1 MQIERKEIF
10 SEIKKYLAIDP
21 FGFNMQLNGKAV
33 KVTQMPSSNI
43 QNHYQRYSEYAI
55 ALLNNPNP
63 TVSTELFATSEA
75 PVLYQGQRVY
85 YVDYLPGEEDLSNC
99 TGSISSI
106 RQDSNS
112 ITVLEI
118 DGPRATYSVPIF
130 VYNEEDKALKLA
142 GFISKERNGLI
153 EATHIDLF
161 NKVAPDEN
169 VTQSHAKVEPS
180 DEERG
185 IGKYIGG
192 PARGPHIHKFRNYG
206 HVKFKDKM
214 YQFGEPLTDD
224 ISRSNL
230 QNALDVAK
238 SKKLEQLVAAIVKE
252 MKNFP
257 M

>member
-10 SEIKKYLAIDP
+10 SEIKKYLGIDP

-33 KVTQMPSSNI
+33 KVTQIPSSNI

-63 TVSTELFATSEA
+63 IVSTELFATSEA
-75 PVLYQGQRVY
+75 PVLRQGQPVY
-85 YVDYLPGEEDLSNC
+85 YVDYLPDEENFSNC

-106 RQDSNS
+106 RQDSNG
-112 ITVLEI
+112 ITVLEM
-118 DGPRATYSVPIF
+118 DGPMPTCSVPIF
-130 VYNEEDKALKLA
+130 VYDEEDKGLKLA
-142 GFISKERNGLI
+142 GFVSRESNGLV

-161 NKVAPDEN
+161 DKVDPDQN
-169 VTQSHAKVEPS
+169 FDAKIEPS

-185 IGKYIGG
+185 NGKYLGG
-192 PARGPHIHKFRNYG
+192 PPNGFHIHKFSNCG

-214 YQFGEPLTDD
+214 YKFGVGHQLTDD

-230 QNALDVAK
+230 QEALEKAK
-238 SKKLEQLVAAIVKE
+238 EKKRWLLVAAIEEE
-252 MKNFP
+252 MENY
-257 M
+257 